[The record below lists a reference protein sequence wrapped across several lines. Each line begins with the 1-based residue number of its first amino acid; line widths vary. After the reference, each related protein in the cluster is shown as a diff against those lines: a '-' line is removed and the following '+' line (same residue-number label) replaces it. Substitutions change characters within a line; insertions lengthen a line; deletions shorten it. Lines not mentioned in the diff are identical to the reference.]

1 MKLLLILIF
10 GSNLF
15 LGSPQQVKPYQDAPA
30 DYILDRGDSVLIDIW
45 GASQKQFAQVISPQG
60 QITIDGCGPIYV
72 NGRTISEATKSLQKG
87 IATHY
92 ADVNVNLSL
101 LKPRMISVNIQG
113 EVQAPGEHLIHGY
126 SNLLMALQHAGSITE
141 VGSYRQ
147 VILKSNDRPD
157 RTIDLY
163 DYLQGKLNM
172 DSIRLKNGDII
183 RVVPALRLVTIE
195 GLIKRPATYELLK
208 NESIQD
214 LIAYAG
220 GITDDKIEVR
230 VHHRSADAHNTEIV
244 PIDNISNYI
253 PKDGDKISIMK
264 EADKPQDVVIVFGNV
279 IHKGNYRV
287 SENVGTLDELLQI
300 ATPKIGE
307 KPNAVVVYRDT
318 ALIQIGDKDMTL
330 QGGEKI
336 YVVANLVE
344 VRGAVFS
351 AALFDYNRSLTVNDY
366 IRMAGGCT
374 RKAAKKNIYVVET
387 DGRHTSGTT
396 GVRIVP
402 GCTIIVPEK

>member
-45 GASQKQFAQVISPQG
+45 GASQMQLSQTVNTQG
-60 QITIDGCGPIYV
+60 QISIQGCGPI
-72 NGRTISEATKSLQKG
+72 TIKGKTIPEATKVLQKG
-87 IATHY
+87 IAAHY
-92 ADVNVNLSL
+92 AGDNVNLSL
-101 LKPRMISVNIQG
+101 IKPRPISVTVKG
-113 EVQAPGEHLIHGY
+113 EVKTPSEYLIHGY
-126 SNLLMALQHAGSITE
+126 SNLLMALQQTGGITE

-147 VILKSNDRPD
+147 VILERNGQE
-157 RTIDLY
+157 TCTFDLY
-163 DYLQGKLNM
+163 DYLQGTFDMNT
-172 DSIRLKNGDII
+172 IRLKDGDVI
-183 RVVPALRLVTIE
+183 RVVPAKRLVTID
-195 GLIKRPATYELLK
+195 GMIKRPATYELNDK
-208 NESIQD
+208 ETAQD
-214 LIAYAG
+214 LIEYAN
-220 GITDDKIEVR
+220 GITGCNVEIRVR
-230 VHHRSADAHNTEIV
+230 HFSAEARNLEIINNDALNT
-244 PIDNISNYI
+244 YI
-253 PKDGDKISIMK
+253 PRDGDTISVVK
-264 EADKPQDVVIVFGNV
+264 AADKPNEVVLMLGDVMN
-279 IHKGNYRV
+279 KGKYRL
-287 SENVGTLDELLQI
+287 SKNANTLQSLLQI